1 MNKDKGGKIN
11 MGPIWDFN
19 IAFGNANYCGGE
31 LTSGWAF
38 NFNEICPQD
47 EWHVPFW
54 WKRLLEDPGYVS
66 SLKERWS
73 ALRSNEFSNDF
84 IISVIEDLKL
94 ELEKSDASTRN
105 FGKWLIL
112 GKYIWPNNFI
122 GNRYS
127 EEIDYLKNWIEER
140 LSWMDKEINDL

>member
-47 EWHVPFW
+47 
-54 WKRLLEDPGYVS
+54 
-66 SLKERWS
+66 
-73 ALRSNEFSNDF
+73 
-84 IISVIEDLKL
+84 
-94 ELEKSDASTRN
+94 
-105 FGKWLIL
+105 
-112 GKYIWPNNFI
+112 
-122 GNRYS
+122 
-127 EEIDYLKNWIEER
+127 
-140 LSWMDKEINDL
+140 